1 MNFCDYNLHLACSF
15 DVFTMKVRKH
25 GHFELLLTN
34 HNNNQEKQA
43 DFKMS
48 NYGALKFLDLF
59 PHAYVAF
66 S

>member
-1 MNFCDYNLHLACSF
+1 MYLPWKSENMD
-15 DVFTMKVRKH
+15 T
-25 GHFELLLTN
+25 ELLLTN

-48 NYGALKFLDLF
+48 NYRAFKFLDLF

>member
-1 MNFCDYNLHLACSF
+1 
-15 DVFTMKVRKH
+15 MKVRKH

-59 PHAYVAF
+59 PHAYVAL